1 MLFWITKWKWRDV
14 TFELNEGSNWLIIL
28 ESEIY
33 VLFFIFQYYFEPHET
48 KLDELYIEF
57 LLCRA
62 YDVSLTFTKIGLLPY
77 LNKSQEGKK
86 VQSFT
91 LQNLDLA
98 NIFWAIRDMSL
109 QTRLLKL
116 HTSCTLDSF
125 CGQNYRLGREFAICF
140 LQRYLINLLREMLR
154 GQPIIIVHYWSRLE

>member
-1 MLFWITKWKWRDV
+1 MFIGYMLFWITKWKWRDV

-62 YDVSLTFTKIGLLPY
+62 YDVSLTFKKIGLLPY
-77 LNKSQEGKK
+77 LNKSQEEKK

-109 QTRLLKL
+109 EIRLLKL
-116 HTSCTLDSF
+116 YTSCTIDIVFVDIAYKYFKRNVARTTYYYCS
-125 CGQNYRLGREFAICF
+125 
-140 LQRYLINLLREMLR
+140 LLVKAR
-154 GQPIIIVHYWSRLE
+154 VADAY